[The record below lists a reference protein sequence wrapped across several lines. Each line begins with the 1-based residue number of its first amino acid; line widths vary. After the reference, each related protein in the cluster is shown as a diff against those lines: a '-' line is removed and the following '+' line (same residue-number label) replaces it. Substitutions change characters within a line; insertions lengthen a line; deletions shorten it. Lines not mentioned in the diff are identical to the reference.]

1 MILGDEA
8 IKQVMLN
15 TGRIKGACEDQV
27 NPASLN
33 IRLGDTFLIPKRSL
47 FGVKLGARVKY
58 RRVQLAQGDSFK
70 LRSGQ
75 FALATTI
82 ECVKVPDD
90 MAAFVQGRSSIGRA
104 GLTVQNAGFVDPGFF
119 GHITLEL
126 KNETRNTILLRPGY
140 PVAQLIFDQTTP
152 VKTPYHGKY
161 NGQKEATGSRMYMDK
176 EADRGSNADY
186 GDPSSL
192 SYTGGQRWPRP
203 Y

>member
-8 IKQVMLN
+8 IRRVMLG
-15 TGRIKGACEDQV
+15 TGRVKGACADQV

-33 IRLGDTFLIPKRSL
+33 IRLGDTFLVPRRRL
-47 FGVKLGARVKY
+47 FSVRLGAKVKY
-58 RRVQLAQGDSFK
+58 RRVQLSQGESFK
-70 LRSGQ
+70 LRRGQ
-75 FALATTI
+75 FALATTL

-126 KNETRNTILLRPGY
+126 KNETRNTILLHPGY

-161 NGQKEATGSRMYMDK
+161 NGQTEATGSRMYMDK
-176 EADRGSNADY
+176 EAERGAKLDY
-186 GDPSSL
+186 GEQL
-192 SYTGGQRWPRP
+192 SPLYANEQRWPRR